1 MITKSEWQSAN
12 RQLMADRREQ
22 LGDPPTAE
30 ELQDYMDGKLPAEEE
45 ERIRELLVCYPDL
58 ARSLAEPFPT
68 QPGFFEMYLPSIYR
82 TVAVAAAAVALVF
95 GFMLW
100 RNQQEV
106 TDPRVSW
113 KAVTLMPD
121 GARGIEQPIV
131 LEPETDYLLAP
142 AILDQQRFPEYR
154 VELVNVTTQPH
165 RIVWSGTRERRDD
178 DTFVVDVQRDFLRR
192 GRYQLLV
199 YGVEGSRRERLASY
213 SIRVP

>member
-1 MITKSEWQSAN
+1 MITKSEWQSVN

-30 ELQDYMDGKLPAEEE
+30 ELQAYMEGKLPEAEE

-68 QPGFFEMYLPSIYR
+68 QPGFFEMHAASLYR
-82 TVAVAAAAVALVF
+82 AAAAVAAAVALLF
-95 GFMLW
+95 GFLLW

-131 LEPETDYLLAP
+131 LEAETDYLLAP
-142 AILDQQRFPEYR
+142 AILDQQNYPEYR

-165 RIVWSGTRERRDD
+165 RIVWSGTRERRED
-178 DTFVVDVQRDFLRR
+178 DTFVVDVQRSFLKR
-192 GRYQLLV
+192 GRYQLVV
-199 YGVEGSRRERLASY
+199 YGVNASRREQLARY